1 MAKSP
6 SHILGELIGNFF
18 EDIMKAPISRL
29 CNKYNVY
36 FDTIGPRPAR
46 RTNKIS
52 WTDIN
57 GSKHDLDYVIERDG
71 TPDKIGVP
79 IAFIELAWRRYTK
92 HSKNK
97 AQEISGAII
106 PIAEKYKEYAPFKG
120 VILSGVFTE
129 PSLKQLE
136 NQGFNILYI
145 PYEKIVNAFK
155 KYGVDIYFDEKTSEQ
170 ELSTIV
176 DRFRNCTV
184 LDKIAEELIAAN
196 KEDIC
201 AFVDVLELS
210 IKKQIDYIFVLPLH
224 GKEMHFNSL
233 NSAISYIQGYSK
245 IPKDATIDRYVVG
258 IFFNDGSQINC
269 VFKDKLM
276 AIDFLKRNSQYAAN

>member
-18 EDIMKAPISRL
+18 EDVMKAPIREL

-36 FDTIGPRPAR
+36 FDTIGSRPAR
-46 RTNKIS
+46 STKKIS

-97 AQEISGAII
+97 AQEISGAIM

-120 VILSGVFTE
+120 VILSGVFTD

-145 PYEKIVNAFK
+145 PFEKIVNVFQ
-155 KYGVDIYFDEKTSEQ
+155 KYGVDIYFDENTSEQ
-170 ELSTIV
+170 ELSVIV
-176 DRFRNCTV
+176 DRFKNCTV
-184 LDKIAEELIAAN
+184 LDKIAQKLIDSNKKEICSFCWCIRVVYQEAN
-196 KEDIC
+196 RLHLRSATSWKGD
-201 AFVDVLELS
+201 AF
-210 IKKQIDYIFVLPLH
+210 Q
-224 GKEMHFNSL
+224 
-233 NSAISYIQGYSK
+233 
-245 IPKDATIDRYVVG
+245 
-258 IFFNDGSQINC
+258 FFKFCN
-269 VFKDKLM
+269 
-276 AIDFLKRNSQYAAN
+276 

>member
-18 EDIMKAPISRL
+18 EDVMKAPIKKL

-36 FDTIGPRPAR
+36 FDTIGSRPAR
-46 RTNKIS
+46 STKKIS

-71 TPDKIGVP
+71 TPEKIGVP

-97 AQEISGAII
+97 AQEISGAIM

-136 NQGFNILYI
+136 NQGFNVLYI
-145 PYEKIVNAFK
+145 PFEKIVNAFQ
-155 KYGVDIYFDEKTSEQ
+155 KYGVDIYFDESTSEQ
-170 ELSTIV
+170 ELSVIV
-176 DRFRNCTV
+176 DRFKNCAV
-184 LDKIAEELIAAN
+184 LDKIAEELIASN
-196 KEDIC
+196 KKEIC
-201 AFVDVLELS
+201 SFVGALELS

-224 GKEMHFNSL
+224 GKEMRFNSL
-233 NSAISYIQGYSK
+233 DSAISYIQEYSN

-276 AIDFLKRNSQYAAN
+276 AIYFLKRNSQYVN

>member
-18 EDIMKAPISRL
+18 EDVMKAPIRQL

-36 FDTIGPRPAR
+36 FDYIGSRPAR
-46 RTNKIS
+46 RTKKIS

-57 GSKHDLDYVIERDG
+57 GSKHDLDYVIERNG
-71 TPDKIGVP
+71 TPEKIGVP
-79 IAFIELAWRRYTK
+79 IAFIELAWRRYSK

-106 PIAEKYKEYAPFKG
+106 PIAEKYKEYNPFKG

-136 NQGFNILYI
+136 SQGFNVLYI
-145 PYEKIVNAFK
+145 PFEKIVNAFQ
-155 KYGVDIYFDEKTSEQ
+155 KYGVDIYFDENTSEQ
-170 ELSTIV
+170 ELSVIV
-176 DRFRNCTV
+176 DRFKNCAV
-184 LDKIAEELIAAN
+184 LDKIAEELIASN
-196 KEDIC
+196 KKEIC
-201 AFVDVLELS
+201 SFVGALELS

-224 GKEMHFNSL
+224 GKEMRFNSL
-233 NSAISYIQGYSK
+233 DSAISYIQEYST

-258 IFFNDGSQINC
+258 IYFNDGSQINC

-276 AIDFLKRNSQYAAN
+276 AIDFLKRNSQYAN